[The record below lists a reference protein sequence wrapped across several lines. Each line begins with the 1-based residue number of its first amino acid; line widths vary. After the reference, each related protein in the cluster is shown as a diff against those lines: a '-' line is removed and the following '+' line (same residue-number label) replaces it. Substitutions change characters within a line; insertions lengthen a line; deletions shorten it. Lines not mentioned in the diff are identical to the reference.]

1 MKGYRVRLPLDEKTA
16 KRLRAGDTVLLSGS
30 LYTARDAAHK
40 RLYECIQRGE
50 ELPICLEKETIYYVG
65 PAPAKE
71 GYVVGSAGPTSSYR
85 MDPYTPALLERGLRA
100 MLGKGIRSR
109 EVKESMKKNGA
120 VYFACT
126 GGAAVLISKS
136 IKKSEL
142 VCYEDLGPEAIYRF
156 WVEDFPAIVAVDS
169 LGNDQYE
176 IGRKE
181 YLEKNDKGE
190 IR

>member
-1 MKGYRVRLPLDEKTA
+1 MKEYRVSLPLDEESVQ
-16 KRLRAGDTVLLSGS
+16 RLSAGDAVLLSGC

-50 ELPICLEKETIYYVG
+50 ELPIRLENETIYYVG

-71 GYVVGSAGPTSSYR
+71 GYAVGPAGPTSSYR
-85 MDPYTPALLERGLRA
+85 MDKYTPALLERGLRA
-100 MLGKGIRSR
+100 MLGKGVRSP
-109 EVKESMKKNGA
+109 EVKESMKKNKA
-120 VYFACT
+120 VYFACI

-156 WVEDFPAIVAVDS
+156 WIEDFPAIVAVDS
-169 LGNDQYE
+169 RGRDQYE

-181 YLEKNDKGE
+181 FLEKKCKGE
-190 IR
+190 MV